1 MHRLA
6 LPLLAFL
13 AFGMGSLSTAHAMV
27 RSYEKLSME
36 EQIALQESERRV
48 AIYDR
53 ELVTLDRARSHH
65 KIAADDY
72 QWSTQQLVFCIQ
84 QESLFQNTI
93 LVRRSD
99 LPQRAKDVLET
110 MEHAALAVPVGVGY
124 VIAAC
129 PQVLQ
134 FLACIH

>member
-6 LPLLAFL
+6 VLLLAL
-13 AFGMGSLSTAHAMV
+13 VVFGLLGISISHAAV
-27 RSYEKLSME
+27 RRYEKLSVA

-48 AIYDR
+48 TLYDR
-53 ELVTLDRARSHH
+53 ELVTLDRERVHH
-65 KIAADDY
+65 TISADDY
-72 QWSTQQLVFCIQ
+72 QLSTQELTFCIQ

-99 LPQRAKDVLET
+99 LPQQAKDVLET
-110 MEHAALAVPVGVGY
+110 MEHAVLAIPVGVGY
-124 VIAAC
+124 VVAAC
-129 PQVLQ
+129 PQVLE

>member
-6 LPLLAFL
+6 VFLLAFVV
-13 AFGMGSLSTAHAMV
+13 FGTVGSSIAKAMV
-27 RSYEKLSME
+27 RPYEKLSME

-48 AIYDR
+48 ATYDR
-53 ELVTLDRARSHH
+53 ELVALDRARSHH
-65 KIAADDY
+65 KIATDDY
-72 QWSTQQLVFCIQ
+72 QWSTRQLVFCIQ

-124 VIAAC
+124 VVAAC

>member
-6 LPLLAFL
+6 VFLLAFVV
-13 AFGMGSLSTAHAMV
+13 FGTAGSSIARAMV
-27 RSYEKLSME
+27 RPYEKLSPA
-36 EQIALQESERRV
+36 EQIALRESERRV
-48 AIYDR
+48 TLYDR
-53 ELVTLDRARSHH
+53 ELVTLDRERVHH
-65 KIAADDY
+65 KISADDY
-72 QWSTQQLVFCIQ
+72 QISTQELVFCIQ

-110 MEHAALAVPVGVGY
+110 MEHGVLAVPVGVGY
-124 VIAAC
+124 VVAAC